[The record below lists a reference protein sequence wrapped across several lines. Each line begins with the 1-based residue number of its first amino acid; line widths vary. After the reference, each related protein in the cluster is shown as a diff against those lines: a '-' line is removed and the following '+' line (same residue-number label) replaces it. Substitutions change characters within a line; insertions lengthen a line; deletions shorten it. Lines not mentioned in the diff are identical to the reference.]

1 MVDNESPLY
10 DDEMNIPGSAMVLMM
25 LFPHIWGPGDTP
37 VDPLWRLGSP
47 PATHLSHFPNHVLR
61 TNVVEALLTDWTGR
75 ADPTIRGRPE
85 VERAC
90 SALQDTWSFVKAHI
104 STVSVAA
111 VRIPALADIEPGV
124 LALAALR
131 VKAVHE
137 LTG

>member
-1 MVDNESPLY
+1 MLY
-10 DDEMNIPGSAMVLMM
+10 DDERNIPGSAMVLRM
-25 LFPHIWGPGDTP
+25 LFPHIWGMRETP

-47 PATHLSHFPNHVLR
+47 PATHLSYFPNHVLR
-61 TNVVEALLTDWTGR
+61 GNVVEALLTYWTGR

-85 VERAC
+85 VERARA
-90 SALQDTWSFVKAHI
+90 ALQDTWSLVKVHI
-104 STVSVAA
+104 STVSVDAA
-111 VRIPALADIEPGV
+111 RIPALAGIPPGV